1 MKKRKQS
8 GFTLVELMIAIA
20 VIAIIAGI
28 ALPGFLSSRMSAN
41 ESAAISTL
49 KSIASAQAQVQVTN
63 AIDTDGDGAGEF
75 GYLGELSGL
84 VPARVSVGGAPA
96 VGTPGIDELD
106 PTIVSAGLGNVQPD
120 ALGNGVVTR
129 SGYVFKLFLP
139 GTPVG
144 GVIPGV
150 PEAGT
155 GGGEAGTLPDPN
167 TSELLWSCYAWP
179 VDASR
184 TGSRVFF
191 LNQESE
197 LLFFSNNDTSY
208 TGLVTPGTIPS
219 YDAAYVAGAGGMGS
233 NLAQGGAVSNDGNM
247 WVQVQ

>member
-1 MKKRKQS
+1 MKQSKHS
-8 GFTLVELMIAIA
+8 GFTMVELMIVIAI
-20 VIAIIAGI
+20 IAIIAGI

-49 KSIASAQAQVQVTN
+49 KSIASAQAQIQVTN

-96 VGTPGIDELD
+96 LGAAGIDELD

-120 ALGNGVVTR
+120 ALGEGVVTR

-144 GVIPGV
+144 GLIPGV
-150 PEAGT
+150 AEDGAGGST
-155 GGGEAGTLPDPN
+155 GTFPDPN
-167 TSELLWSCYAWP
+167 NSEVLWACYAWP
-179 VDASR
+179 ADANRS
-184 TGSRVFF
+184 GNRVFF
-191 LNQESE
+191 LNQEAE
-197 LLFFSNNDTSY
+197 LLFFSNNDESY
-208 TGLVTPGTIPS
+208 SGLVTPGTIPS
-219 YDAAYVAGAGGMGS
+219 YDAAYDAAAGNGMGS
-233 NLAQGGAVSNDGNM
+233 GLAQNGVASNDGNT
-247 WVQVQ
+247 WVQL